1 MSNVLY
7 LVHRLPYPPNKGDKV
22 RSYHILR
29 HMAQR
34 HRVFLGTFVDDPEDA
49 IHVDTVRA
57 WCADVCAVPLS
68 PRLARLRSA
77 RGLAT
82 GTALTLPY
90 YRDTRLQHWVNQ
102 VCAGRG
108 IDAVVIFSSAMAQY
122 VAHWSALPLLV
133 DFVDMDSAKWSQYG
147 ATRLWPLS
155 WLYRREG
162 VRLLE
167 FERRTAML
175 AQRSFFVTE
184 QEAELFR
191 RQAPEAAGRVEAL
204 NNGVDGEFFSP
215 AHDFANPF
223 ADGEVAVVFTGAM
236 DYWPNIDAVTWFV
249 QEVLPLLQATHPQVR
264 FYIVGRS
271 PAPAVRQLAS
281 AAVTVTGT
289 VADVRPYLR
298 YAAVVA
304 APLRIARGIQNKVLE
319 AMAMGCAVVISRACA
334 AAVDAREGEHMR
346 SAETPGEF
354 SSAVARLLDDR
365 DGGGALGRAARMQVL
380 QRYGWDAHLSALER
394 HIEEAAKGAA
404 LAQRRVG
411 T

>member
-1 MSNVLY
+1 MSNILY

-34 HRVFLGTFVDDPEDA
+34 HQVFLGTFVDDPEDA
-49 IHVDTVRA
+49 VHVDTVRA
-57 WCADVCAVPLS
+57 WCADVYAAPLS
-68 PRLARLRSA
+68 PRLARVRSA

-90 YRDTRLQHWVNQ
+90 YRNIRLQAWVDQ
-102 VCAGRG
+102 VCAERG
-108 IDAVVIFSSAMAQY
+108 IDVAVIFSSAMAQY
-122 VAHWSALPLLV
+122 VAHWPALPLLV

-162 VRLLE
+162 VRLLA

-175 AQRSFFVTE
+175 ARRSFFVTE
-184 QEAELFR
+184 QETDLFR
-191 RQAPEAAGRVEAL
+191 RLAPEAAGRVEAL
-204 NNGVDGEFFSP
+204 NNGVDAEFFSP
-215 AHDFANPF
+215 GHAFSNPF
-223 ADGEVAVVFTGAM
+223 ADGERAVVFTGAM
-236 DYWPNIDAVTWFV
+236 DYWPNIDAVIWFV
-249 QEVLPLLQATHPQVR
+249 QEVLPLLLATHPQMR

-271 PAPAVRQLAS
+271 PAAAVRHLAS
-281 AAVTVTGT
+281 ASVTVTGT

-334 AAVDAREGEHMR
+334 AAVDAREGEHML

-354 SSAVARLLDDR
+354 SSAVARLLDDH
-365 DGGGALGRAARMQVL
+365 DGASTIGRAARMQIL
-380 QRYGWDAHLSALER
+380 LRYGWDAHLAALEQ
-394 HIEEAAKGAA
+394 HIREATAGAA
-404 LAQRRVG
+404 LAQTQVSA
-411 T
+411 